1 MAFMVDRSV
10 RSGGVLL
17 FFFQF
22 LAGDL
27 HRYPSDGT
35 WILPK
40 VMANTLDHTETE
52 LYVGP
57 FTTLIINFKYSIYVS
72 K

>member
-10 RSGGVLL
+10 GVLL

-40 VMANTLDHTETE
+40 AMANTLDDFLVGLAHTAFF
-52 LYVGP
+52 VFFWP
-57 FTTLIINFKYSIYVS
+57 KYPV
-72 K
+72 